1 MRAPRSPLGVFDV
14 ARERERE
21 QPLDLHAAQV
31 GRHGRGCFDGTAV
44 CSLRCPLSPRLVG
57 CYASSRRVMKSR
69 ESVKGVGST
78 FPRFHFRVEV
88 FRPPFLSK
96 LITVLSIKLSLPVSY
111 EVDRSLSDTP
121 TTSPHAHTMAEEE
134 PAAEAPTTGTFIF
147 PSGPDDKYDGEWKA
161 KELAEGEEPP
171 PEPEKDENGE
181 IIGEVPR
188 NYLRHGKGKS
198 VMAGKWTYEGDWGG
212 GLLTRCMQL

>member
-1 MRAPRSPLGVFDV
+1 
-14 ARERERE
+14 
-21 QPLDLHAAQV
+21 
-31 GRHGRGCFDGTAV
+31 
-44 CSLRCPLSPRLVG
+44 
-57 CYASSRRVMKSR
+57 
-69 ESVKGVGST
+69 
-78 FPRFHFRVEV
+78 
-88 FRPPFLSK
+88 
-96 LITVLSIKLSLPVSY
+96 
-111 EVDRSLSDTP
+111 
-121 TTSPHAHTMAEEE
+121 MAEEE